1 MSPLNPAATGL
12 MSKGVSMLVRGF
24 LVVCV
29 VLGLSLPAN
38 SQTDP
43 VSSGPIFIGNS
54 PPVIGSGA
62 VLFMSSDITQDRVF
76 SWSSSDS
83 ILGSLDTGLVTAS
96 SWIVTGTSPVRLIFT
111 GGGSGASFSGNVIF
125 EPYNRAV
132 VDVVKGSQRV
142 RYVLKVEPVK
152 MIMVNISDKE
162 ISFAPEASE
171 ADQAPFNPAPGQ
183 PGGNGGFGGPP
194 PDTTMA
200 TLSNPFKLHSVVFN
214 FTTTPRTINITLK
227 SNVSAFEQSF
237 VLQEDSDGSNYF
249 TDSTGS
255 QGITILK
262 PPTGN
267 NSQIEMPEVFF
278 TSTTFGWFG
287 ALTLAETG
295 VSTNL
300 FESERITMVVKMPS
314 APTETVID
322 TMDITLDS
330 DLAAKMGIGPI
341 TQTLTESGPATNIYE
356 GPGTQLEA
364 TFLPPELGGRLSLI
378 ATVDNNALS
387 LTRREADAAEDLGLP
402 PLTLTT
408 DSLHNQGEPT
418 FVAGDLRSFA
428 WTPVIRKSPIAQT
441 FNTPKRAIL
450 LYKRGGGAWTKVGD
464 AVDGSKLDFLRLFND
479 VGQVKMSIASNSKT
493 RYWFYVIEDNDPVF
507 ATPRWH
513 KVAKPSGI
521 LSHPDWWYEG
531 ICKSN
536 QSLILAGTKNGDM
549 LRLVWDRNEDGLYQ
563 ENDELVHAELKI
575 IVLDLDVDTDM
586 NGTIDDQDDKKET
599 DPKAIIINV
608 NNDSDAGLGN
618 IDNQNN
624 TIDGAADKSE
634 LTPLLI
640 RNAIIPEGWKLL
652 LKVSD
657 KTKLRIFDDADT
669 GVIGPPAA
677 DGGPDK
683 DTHEIPKAKITAG
696 DLKYLIEAFNHGNV
710 TISLILQDASGKEVG
725 RDEVKVVL
733 NVDKLPG
740 NDFNA
745 NVAVRFRINGSKN
758 TNNIEGMEAKI
769 ATPKAKVNYAPT
781 IRMFASTNVWISTQ
795 SFGPLR
801 WMQTGLAVDRRVG
814 QNPVQVIYF
823 ETMGDGV
830 NGHYLVYKPIAGPP
844 FDPWPASA
852 TFKVEITDAT
862 TGTVT
867 GFFNGT
873 AWVTNKND
881 WFKTNKF
888 TNYQIG
894 TELFHSVDQH
904 PGTTSDKCKVS
915 DAKVKVGG
923 VWQNTAFA
931 AGDVKISDY
940 DKNGTVI
947 NPANSHE
954 WAYSNVTATGWE
966 MWDKVVEDP

>member
-1 MSPLNPAATGL
+1 MSPLNSAATRL
-12 MSKGVSMLVRGF
+12 MSKGVSTLVSSF
-24 LVVCV
+24 LVACV
-29 VLGLSLPAN
+29 VMGLSLPAN

-83 ILGSLDTGLVTAS
+83 ILGSLDTGSVTAS
-96 SWIVTGTSPVRLIFT
+96 SWIVTGTSPVRLLFT

-142 RYVLKVEPVK
+142 RYVMKVEPVK
-152 MIMVNISDKE
+152 MIMVNIADKE

-171 ADQAPFNPAPGQ
+171 TDQAPFDPSPGQ

-200 TLSNPFKLHSVVFN
+200 TLSNPFKLNSVLFN
-214 FTTTPRTINITLK
+214 FTTFPRTITITLK

-255 QGITILK
+255 QGMTILT

-267 NSQIEMPEVFF
+267 NSLIEMLDVFF

-287 ALTLAETG
+287 AVTLAETG

-300 FESERITMVVKMPS
+300 FESERITMIVKMLS

-330 DLAAKMGIGPI
+330 DLAAKMGMGPI

-356 GPGTQLEA
+356 GPGTRLEA
-364 TFLPPELGGRLSLI
+364 TFLPPELGGRLSLT
-378 ATVDNNALS
+378 ATVDNNTLS

-402 PLTLTT
+402 PLTLAT

-521 LSHPDWWYEG
+521 LSHPEWWYEG

-536 QSLILAGTKNGDM
+536 QSLILAGTKNGDI

-586 NGTIDDQDDKKET
+586 NGTIEDQDDKKEN

-608 NNDSDAGLGN
+608 NNDSDAGAGK

-624 TIDGAADKSE
+624 AIDGATDKSE

-640 RNAIIPEGWKLL
+640 RKAIIPEGWKLL

-733 NVDKLPG
+733 NVDRQPG
-740 NDFNA
+740 TADK
-745 NVAVRFRINGSKN
+745 AVRFRINGHKN
-758 TNNIEGMEAKI
+758 ANNLEGMEAKI

-781 IRMFASTNVWISTQ
+781 IRMFSSTNVWISIQ
-795 SFGPLR
+795 KLDISR
-801 WMQTGLAVDRRVG
+801 WIQTGLAVDRSVG
-814 QNPVQVIYF
+814 GKPVEAVYF
-823 ETMGDGV
+823 EVKYGNSDADRYYV
-830 NGHYLVYKPIAGPP
+830 FKQSAGSPS
-844 FDPWPASA
+844 PWPASA
-852 TFKVEITDAT
+852 TYKVEVTDFSKGRVEAFVDGASWAYIDADWYK
-862 TGTVT
+862 TG
-867 GFFNGT
+867 
-873 AWVTNKND
+873 KLE
-881 WFKTNKF
+881 
-888 TNYQIG
+888 NYQIG

-904 PGTTSDKCKVS
+904 PGRANDNCVVS
-915 DAKVKVGG
+915 NAKVKISGA
-923 VWQNTAFA
+923 WQNTAYA
-931 AGDVKISDY
+931 AGDVEISDY
-940 DKNGTVI
+940 NKNGIVFH
-947 NPANSHE
+947 PASSHE
-954 WAYSNVTATGWE
+954 WAYSNVTTTGWK
-966 MWDKVVEDP
+966 MWDKVVEEP